1 MARPWLP
8 SAIVKRDVGLQAVES
23 LRKYLMLDKRWTLH
37 EPRGFTWWAHG
48 LAQHVEAL
56 PPASDDEHEVCKV
69 RVWTDVAKEVDP
81 ARDPAKVLGSLNIHQ
96 TLNALVWDPTNGTVA
111 ESCTAMVTN
120 ENNEKTEGLSK
131 LLTWA
136 ALLQNSAAHSRS
148 RRVADSVG
156 GIPAASDHPRSGRRP
171 EMDELLDVPMAV
183 ITPAGRNASAFI
195 GPLTEALGVFV
206 TRFSVLGVDANG
218 FTCKVPFTVSR
229 PAVMMM
235 DNGQPP
241 EAALVKVFSDV
252 PHPAFGSGAL
262 LTLSLPLLFADK
274 NDVPGIAN
282 MLNLVESS
290 RAGTDTTLLGA
301 WCQDPTND
309 EAAITFRAFVPNV
322 FAQPGLLE
330 KLILDQAVRSRFAA
344 SMFGAIWPVGC

>member
-1 MARPWLP
+1 MAEASGACLRDLIEEVGSCKSGRGPSVSGDSDFRPRPHGNRRLSGVPVARPWLP
-8 SAIVKRDVGLQAVES
+8 SAIVKRDVGLQAVEA
-23 LRKYLMLDKRWTLH
+23 LRKYLMIDQRWTLH
-37 EPRGFTWWAHG
+37 EPRGFTWWAYG

-56 PPASDDEHEVCKV
+56 PPASDDKHEVCKV

-81 ARDPAKVLGSLNIHQ
+81 ARDPAKILGSLNIHQ

-120 ENNEKTEGLSK
+120 ENNKNTEELSK

-136 ALLQNSAAHSRS
+136 AVLQNSAAHSRS

-183 ITPAGRNASAFI
+183 ITPAGRHASAFI
-195 GPLTEALGVFV
+195 GPLTEALGAFV
-206 TRFSVLGVDANG
+206 TQFSVLGVDANE
-218 FTCKVPFTVSR
+218 FTCKVPFKVSR

-235 DNGQPP
+235 DEGQSP
-241 EAALVKVFSDV
+241 ETALVKVFSDV

-274 NDVPGIAN
+274 NEVPG
-282 MLNLVESS
+282 L
-290 RAGTDTTLLGA
+290 
-301 WCQDPTND
+301 PT
-309 EAAITFRAFVPNV
+309 
-322 FAQPGLLE
+322 
-330 KLILDQAVRSRFAA
+330 
-344 SMFGAIWPVGC
+344 C

>member
-1 MARPWLP
+1 
-8 SAIVKRDVGLQAVES
+8 
-23 LRKYLMLDKRWTLH
+23 MLDKRWTLH

-183 ITPAGRNASAFI
+183 ITPAGRHASAFI
-195 GPLTEALGVFV
+195 GPFTEALGAFV

-274 NDVPGIAN
+274 NDVPRIAN

>member
-1 MARPWLP
+1 MRP
-8 SAIVKRDVGLQAVES
+8 
-23 LRKYLMLDKRWTLH
+23 
-37 EPRGFTWWAHG
+37 
-48 LAQHVEAL
+48 
-56 PPASDDEHEVCKV
+56 
-69 RVWTDVAKEVDP
+69 
-81 ARDPAKVLGSLNIHQ
+81 
-96 TLNALVWDPTNGTVA
+96 
-111 ESCTAMVTN
+111 
-120 ENNEKTEGLSK
+120 
-131 LLTWA
+131 
-136 ALLQNSAAHSRS
+136 
-148 RRVADSVG
+148 
-156 GIPAASDHPRSGRRP
+156 
-171 EMDELLDVPMAV
+171 
-183 ITPAGRNASAFI
+183 AFI
-195 GPLTEALGVFV
+195 GPFTEALRALV

-274 NDVPGIAN
+274 NDVPRIAN

-309 EAAITFRAFVPNV
+309 AAAITFRAFVPNV
-322 FAQPGLLE
+322 FAQPGCL
-330 KLILDQAVRSRFAA
+330 KS
-344 SMFGAIWPVGC
+344 